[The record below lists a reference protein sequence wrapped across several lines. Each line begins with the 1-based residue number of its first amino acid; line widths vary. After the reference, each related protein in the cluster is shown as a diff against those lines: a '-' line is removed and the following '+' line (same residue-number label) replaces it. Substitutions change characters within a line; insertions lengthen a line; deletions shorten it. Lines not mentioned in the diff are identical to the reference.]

1 MKTTHM
7 AIGILC
13 GIAGLLGGC
22 GGDYYRVNDTAG
34 QKLYYTTKID
44 HTKSGAITFK
54 DEKGGSKVTL
64 QSSEVKS
71 ISEEEYQAALKA
83 PATVTPAKA
92 TAAPAAAAP
101 APTPA
106 AAAPVAE
113 PAPAAPAP
121 AEAPAQPAET
131 K

>member
-7 AIGILC
+7 TLGILC
-13 GIAGLLGGC
+13 GVAGLLGGC

-34 QKLYYTTKID
+34 GKLYYTTKID
-44 HTKSGAITFK
+44 HTKTGAITFK

-71 ISEEEYQAALKA
+71 ISEEEYQSALKA

-92 TAAPAAAAP
+92 TAPAAPAALAPAPAAAAP
-101 APTPA
+101 AE
-106 AAAPVAE
+106 E
-113 PAPAAPAP
+113 PAPAVAAP

>member
-1 MKTTHM
+1 MKMTHM
-7 AIGILC
+7 TFGILC

-44 HTKSGAITFK
+44 HTKTGAITFK

-92 TAAPAAAAP
+92 TAAPA
-101 APTPA
+101 PA
-106 AAAPVAE
+106 AATAPA
-113 PAPAAPAP
+113 PAPAAAAP

>member
-44 HTKSGAITFK
+44 HTKTGAITFK

-92 TAAPAAAAP
+92 TAAPAPSAAAAP
-101 APTPA
+101 AP
-106 AAAPVAE
+106 
-113 PAPAAPAP
+113 APAVAAP

>member
-7 AIGILC
+7 TFGILC

-22 GGDYYRVNDTAG
+22 QGDYYRVNDTAG
-34 QKLYYTTKID
+34 QKAYYTTKID
-44 HTKSGAITFK
+44 HTKTGAITFK

-92 TAAPAAAAP
+92 TAPAAPAAAAAP
-101 APTPA
+101 APAPA
-106 AAAPVAE
+106 AA
-113 PAPAAPAP
+113 AP